1 MLFKSYWLTIFLIC
15 WKFNMR
21 YVVLSN
27 KSLKKLQKEDR
38 QHTKIL
44 FHYFDRC
51 RLVNFIERPTI
62 NISQE
67 AFNGIALK
75 RRHWWSGM
83 NKLRL
88 ISFGYGAKKKVL

>member
-1 MLFKSYWLTIFLIC
+1 
-15 WKFNMR
+15 MR

-27 KSLKKLQKEDR
+27 KLLKKLQKEDR
-38 QHTKIL
+38 
-44 FHYFDRC
+44 HYFDWC

-67 AFNGIALK
+67 PFNGIALK
-75 RRHWWSGM
+75 RRYWWSGV